1 MKFIPLTK
9 YFYQHTQEEYE
20 IEYIRRLEA
29 PFTVTVHF
37 NIPIHQYNN
46 RKSAYPAFLCY
57 TGEILRLVEKFYKTY
72 EQFLYTVNTV
82 PPVVLYQFTRLSIV
96 EEVKSTNDIEGV
108 HSTKKEIRE
117 IIEKKGTHYHRL
129 QSVVH
134 QYLELLGEEEI
145 KFDTCQ
151 DIRNFYDDFTHQ
163 EITRENPQNRLDGS
177 LFRKEPVQIQAATGK
192 TIHQGLYPESRIIEA
207 LDQALSILHSE
218 EYPLLIRLALFHYFF
233 VYIHPF
239 YDGNGRTDRFI
250 TSYFLSRKFHRL
262 LAVRLSI
269 YIKRN
274 QSRYYHMLEEAD
286 SEKNRGDMTPF
297 VMGFLEIL
305 IGSTEDTIGVLSRKN
320 EQMRKYE
327 SRIDAFQLKDKLL
340 KEIYITLLQAALFYG
355 EGISMADLMK
365 VTGKNRGTIQ
375 KRIDEI
381 PGNHLIVT
389 KAGKTNYYKLNL
401 MLFKEN

>member
-1 MKFIPLTK
+1 MKFISLTK

-20 IEYIRRLEA
+20 TEYIRRLEA
-29 PFTVTVHF
+29 PFTVHF
-37 NIPIHQYNN
+37 NIPIHQYN
-46 RKSAYPAFLCY
+46 RKNAYPAFLCY

-108 HSTKKEIRE
+108 RSTKKEIRE

-145 KFDTCQ
+145 KFETCQ

-177 LFRKEPVQIQAATGK
+177 LFRKEPVQIEAATGK

-207 LDQALSILHSE
+207 LDQALRILHSE

-250 TSYFLSRKFHRL
+250 TSYVLSRQFHRL

-286 SEKNRGDMTPF
+286 SERNRGDMTPF
-297 VMGFLEIL
+297 VMGFLDIL

-327 SRIDAFQLKDKLL
+327 SRIDAFQLQDKLL

-401 MLFKEN
+401 MLFKD

>member
-29 PFTVTVHF
+29 PFTVHF
-37 NIPIHQYNN
+37 NIPIHQYN

-177 LFRKEPVQIQAATGK
+177 LFRKEPVQIQATTGK

-207 LDQALSILHSE
+207 LDQALRILHSE

>member
-1 MKFIPLTK
+1 MKFISLTK

-20 IEYIRRLEA
+20 TEYIRRLEA
-29 PFTVTVHF
+29 PFTVHF
-37 NIPIHQYNN
+37 NIPIHQYN

-108 HSTKKEIRE
+108 RSTKKEIRE

-177 LFRKEPVQIQAATGK
+177 LFRKEPVQIEAATGK
-192 TIHQGLYPESRIIEA
+192 IIHQGLYPESRIIEA
-207 LDQALSILHSE
+207 LDQALRILHSE

-250 TSYFLSRKFHRL
+250 TSYFLSRQFHRL

-286 SEKNRGDMTPF
+286 SERNRGDMTPF

-327 SRIDAFQLKDKLL
+327 SRIDAFQLQDKLL

>member
-1 MKFIPLTK
+1 MKFISLTK

-20 IEYIRRLEA
+20 TEYIRRLEA
-29 PFTVTVHF
+29 PFTVHF
-37 NIPIHQYNN
+37 NIPIHQYN

-134 QYLELLGEEEI
+134 QYLELFGEEEI

-207 LDQALSILHSE
+207 LDQALRILHSE

-269 YIKRN
+269 YIKRI

>member
-1 MKFIPLTK
+1 MKFISLTK

-20 IEYIRRLEA
+20 TEYIRRLEA
-29 PFTVTVHF
+29 PFTVHF
-37 NIPIHQYNN
+37 NIPIYQYN
-46 RKSAYPAFLCY
+46 RKNAYPAFLCY

-108 HSTKKEIRE
+108 RSTKKEIRE

-177 LFRKEPVQIQAATGK
+177 LFRKEPVQIEAATGK

-207 LDQALSILHSE
+207 LDQALRILHSE

-250 TSYFLSRKFHRL
+250 TSYFLSRQFHRL

-274 QSRYYHMLEEAD
+274 KGRYYHMLEEAD
-286 SEKNRGDMTPF
+286 SERNRGDMTPF

-389 KAGKTNYYKLNL
+389 KVGKTNYYKLNL

>member
-1 MKFIPLTK
+1 MKFISLTK

-20 IEYIRRLEA
+20 TEYIRRLEA
-29 PFTVTVHF
+29 PFTVHF
-37 NIPIHQYNN
+37 NIPIHQYN
-46 RKSAYPAFLCY
+46 RKNAYPAFLCY

-108 HSTKKEIRE
+108 RSTKKEIRE
-117 IIEKKGTHYHRL
+117 IIEKKGAHYHRL

-145 KFDTCQ
+145 KFETCQ

-177 LFRKEPVQIQAATGK
+177 LFRKEPVQIEAATGK

-207 LDQALSILHSE
+207 LDQALRILHSE

-250 TSYFLSRKFHRL
+250 TSYFLSRQFHRL

-286 SEKNRGDMTPF
+286 SERNRGDMTPF

-327 SRIDAFQLKDKLL
+327 SRIDAFQLQDKLL

>member
-29 PFTVTVHF
+29 PFTVHF
-37 NIPIHQYNN
+37 NIPIHQYN

-108 HSTKKEIRE
+108 RSTKKEIRE
-117 IIEKKGTHYHRL
+117 IIERKGTHYHRL

-177 LFRKEPVQIQAATGK
+177 LFRREPVQIQAATGK

-207 LDQALSILHSE
+207 LDQALRILHSE

-262 LAVRLSI
+262 FAVRLSI

-297 VMGFLEIL
+297 VMGFLDIL

>member
-1 MKFIPLTK
+1 MKFISLTK

-29 PFTVTVHF
+29 PFTVHF
-37 NIPIHQYNN
+37 NIPIHQYN

-163 EITRENPQNRLDGS
+163 EITRENPQNRLYGN
-177 LFRKEPVQIQAATGK
+177 LFRKEPVQIQAAAGK

-207 LDQALSILHSE
+207 LDQALRILHSE

>member
-29 PFTVTVHF
+29 PFTVHF
-37 NIPIHQYNN
+37 NIPIHQYN

-207 LDQALSILHSE
+207 LDQALRILHSE

-286 SEKNRGDMTPF
+286 SERNCGDMTPF

>member
-1 MKFIPLTK
+1 MKFISLTK

-20 IEYIRRLEA
+20 TEYIRRLEA
-29 PFTVTVHF
+29 PFTVHF
-37 NIPIHQYNN
+37 NIPIHQYN
-46 RKSAYPAFLCY
+46 RKNAYPAFLCY

-163 EITRENPQNRLDGS
+163 EIARENPQNRLDGS
-177 LFRKEPVQIQAATGK
+177 LFRKEPVQIEAATGK

-207 LDQALSILHSE
+207 LDQALRILHSE

-250 TSYFLSRKFHRL
+250 TSYFLSRQFHRL

-286 SEKNRGDMTPF
+286 SERNRGDMTPF
-297 VMGFLEIL
+297 VMGFLDIL

>member
-29 PFTVTVHF
+29 PFTVHF
-37 NIPIHQYNN
+37 NIPIHQYN

-177 LFRKEPVQIQAATGK
+177 LFRKEPVQIEAATGK

-207 LDQALSILHSE
+207 LDQALRILHSE

>member
-29 PFTVTVHF
+29 PFTVHF
-37 NIPIHQYNN
+37 NIPIHQYN

-108 HSTKKEIRE
+108 RSTKKEIRE
-117 IIEKKGTHYHRL
+117 IIEKKGANYHRL

-145 KFDTCQ
+145 KFETCQ

-177 LFRKEPVQIQAATGK
+177 LFRKETVQIEAATGK

-207 LDQALSILHSE
+207 LDQALRILHSE

-250 TSYFLSRKFHRL
+250 TSYFLSRQFHRL

-297 VMGFLEIL
+297 VMCG
-305 IGSTEDTIGVLSRKN
+305 LS
-320 EQMRKYE
+320 
-327 SRIDAFQLKDKLL
+327 
-340 KEIYITLLQAALFYG
+340 
-355 EGISMADLMK
+355 
-365 VTGKNRGTIQ
+365 
-375 KRIDEI
+375 
-381 PGNHLIVT
+381 GNPDRFHRRHHRRFV
-389 KAGKTNYYKLNL
+389 KKK
-401 MLFKEN
+401 

>member
-1 MKFIPLTK
+1 MKFISLTK

-20 IEYIRRLEA
+20 TEYIRRLEA
-29 PFTVTVHF
+29 PFTVHF
-37 NIPIHQYNN
+37 NIPIHQYN

-108 HSTKKEIRE
+108 RSTKKEIRE

-163 EITRENPQNRLDGS
+163 EIIRENPQNRLDGS
-177 LFRKEPVQIQAATGK
+177 LFRKEPVQIEAATGK

-207 LDQALSILHSE
+207 LDQALRILHSE

-250 TSYFLSRKFHRL
+250 TSYFLSRQFHRL

-286 SEKNRGDMTPF
+286 SERNRGDMPPF
-297 VMGFLEIL
+297 VMGFLDIL

-327 SRIDAFQLKDKLL
+327 SRIDAFQLQDKLL

>member
-20 IEYIRRLEA
+20 TEYIRRLEA
-29 PFTVTVHF
+29 PFTVHF
-37 NIPIHQYNN
+37 NIPIHQYN

-207 LDQALSILHSE
+207 LDQALRILHSE

>member
-1 MKFIPLTK
+1 MKFISLTK

-20 IEYIRRLEA
+20 TEYIRRLEA
-29 PFTVTVHF
+29 PFTVHF
-37 NIPIHQYNN
+37 NIPIHQYN

-108 HSTKKEIRE
+108 YSTKKEIRE

-177 LFRKEPVQIQAATGK
+177 LFRKEPVQIEAATGK

-207 LDQALSILHSE
+207 LDQSLRILHSE

-250 TSYFLSRKFHRL
+250 TSYFLSRQFHRL

-286 SEKNRGDMTPF
+286 SERNRGDMTPF
-297 VMGFLEIL
+297 VMGFLDIL

>member
-1 MKFIPLTK
+1 MKFISLTK

-20 IEYIRRLEA
+20 TEYIRRLEA
-29 PFTVTVHF
+29 PFTVHF
-37 NIPIHQYNN
+37 NIPIHQYN

-108 HSTKKEIRE
+108 RSTKKEIRE

-145 KFDTCQ
+145 KFDTCH
-151 DIRNFYDDFTHQ
+151 DIRNFYDDFAHQ
-163 EITRENPQNRLDGS
+163 EIIRENPQNRLDGS
-177 LFRKEPVQIQAATGK
+177 LFRKETVQIEAATGK

-207 LDQALSILHSE
+207 LDQALRILHSE

-250 TSYFLSRKFHRL
+250 TSYFLSRQFHRL

-286 SEKNRGDMTPF
+286 SERNRGDMTPF
-297 VMGFLEIL
+297 VMGFLDIL

-327 SRIDAFQLKDKLL
+327 SRIDAFQLQDKLL

>member
-1 MKFIPLTK
+1 MKFISLTK

-20 IEYIRRLEA
+20 TEYIRRLEA
-29 PFTVTVHF
+29 PFTVHF
-37 NIPIHQYNN
+37 NIPIHQYN
-46 RKSAYPAFLCY
+46 RRSAYPAFLCY

-108 HSTKKEIRE
+108 RSTKKEIRE

-145 KFDTCQ
+145 KFDTCH
-151 DIRNFYDDFTHQ
+151 DIRNFYDDFAHQ
-163 EITRENPQNRLDGS
+163 EIIRENPQNRLDGS
-177 LFRKEPVQIQAATGK
+177 LFRKETVQIEAATGK

-207 LDQALSILHSE
+207 LDQALRILHSE

-250 TSYFLSRKFHRL
+250 TSYFLSRQFHRL

-286 SEKNRGDMTPF
+286 SERNRGDMTPF
-297 VMGFLEIL
+297 VMGFLDIL

-327 SRIDAFQLKDKLL
+327 SRIDAFQLQDKLL

>member
-29 PFTVTVHF
+29 PFTVHF
-37 NIPIHQYNN
+37 YIPIHQYN

-207 LDQALSILHSE
+207 LDQALRILHSE

-327 SRIDAFQLKDKLL
+327 SRIDAFPLKDKLL
-340 KEIYITLLQAALFYG
+340 KEIYITLLQAALFFG

>member
-1 MKFIPLTK
+1 MKFISLTK

-20 IEYIRRLEA
+20 TEYIRRLEA
-29 PFTVTVHF
+29 PFTVHF
-37 NIPIHQYNN
+37 NIPIHQYN

-72 EQFLYTVNTV
+72 EQFLYTVNNV

-108 HSTKKEIRE
+108 RSTKKEIRE
-117 IIEKKGTHYHRL
+117 IIEKRGTHYHRL

-177 LFRKEPVQIQAATGK
+177 LFRKEPVQIEAATGK

-207 LDQALSILHSE
+207 LDQALRILHSE

-250 TSYFLSRKFHRL
+250 TSYFLSRQFHRL

-274 QSRYYHMLEEAD
+274 KGRYYHMLEEAD
-286 SEKNRGDMTPF
+286 SERNRGDMTPF

-327 SRIDAFQLKDKLL
+327 SRIDAFQLQDKLL

>member
-29 PFTVTVHF
+29 PFTVHF
-37 NIPIHQYNN
+37 NIPKHQYN

-117 IIEKKGTHYHRL
+117 IIERKGTHYHRL

-177 LFRKEPVQIQAATGK
+177 LFRKEPVQIEAATGK

-207 LDQALSILHSE
+207 LDQALRILHSE

-250 TSYFLSRKFHRL
+250 TSYFLSRQFHRL

-286 SEKNRGDMTPF
+286 SERNRGDMTPF

>member
-1 MKFIPLTK
+1 MKFISLTK

-20 IEYIRRLEA
+20 TEYIRRLEA
-29 PFTVTVHF
+29 PFTVHF
-37 NIPIHQYNN
+37 NIPIHQYN

-108 HSTKKEIRE
+108 RSTKKEIRE

-177 LFRKEPVQIQAATGK
+177 LFRKEPVQIEAATGK

-207 LDQALSILHSE
+207 LDQALRILHSE

-250 TSYFLSRKFHRL
+250 TSYFLSRQFHRL

-274 QSRYYHMLEEAD
+274 KSRYYHMLEEAD
-286 SEKNRGDMTPF
+286 SERNRGDMTPF

-401 MLFKEN
+401 MLFKD

>member
-1 MKFIPLTK
+1 MKFISLTK

-20 IEYIRRLEA
+20 TEYIRRLEA
-29 PFTVTVHF
+29 PFTVHF
-37 NIPIHQYNN
+37 NIPIHQYN

-82 PPVVLYQFTRLSIV
+82 PSVVLYQFTRLSIV

-151 DIRNFYDDFTHQ
+151 NIRNFYDDFTHQ

-177 LFRKEPVQIQAATGK
+177 LFRREPVQIQAATGK

-207 LDQALSILHSE
+207 LDQALRILHSE

-250 TSYFLSRKFHRL
+250 TSYFLSRQFHRL

-327 SRIDAFQLKDKLL
+327 SRIDAFQLQDKLL

>member
-1 MKFIPLTK
+1 MKFISLTK

-20 IEYIRRLEA
+20 TEYIRRLEA
-29 PFTVTVHF
+29 PFTVHF
-37 NIPIHQYNN
+37 NIPIHQYN
-46 RKSAYPAFLCY
+46 RTSAYPAFLCY

-108 HSTKKEIRE
+108 RSTKKEIRE

-177 LFRKEPVQIQAATGK
+177 LFRKEPVQIEAATGK

-207 LDQALSILHSE
+207 LDQALRILHSE

-250 TSYFLSRKFHRL
+250 TSYFLSRQFHRL

-286 SEKNRGDMTPF
+286 SERNRGDMTPF

>member
-1 MKFIPLTK
+1 MKFISLTK

-20 IEYIRRLEA
+20 TEYIRRLEA
-29 PFTVTVHF
+29 PFTVHF
-37 NIPIHQYNN
+37 NIPIHQYN
-46 RKSAYPAFLCY
+46 RTSAYPAFLCY

-108 HSTKKEIRE
+108 RSTKKEIRE
-117 IIEKKGTHYHRL
+117 IIEKKGAHYHRL

-177 LFRKEPVQIQAATGK
+177 LFRKEPVQIEAATGK

-207 LDQALSILHSE
+207 LDQALRILHSE

-250 TSYFLSRKFHRL
+250 TSYFLSRQFHRL

-286 SEKNRGDMTPF
+286 SERNRGDMTPF

-327 SRIDAFQLKDKLL
+327 SRIDAFQLQDKLL

>member
-1 MKFIPLTK
+1 MKFISLTK

-20 IEYIRRLEA
+20 TEYIRRLEA
-29 PFTVTVHF
+29 PFTVHF
-37 NIPIHQYNN
+37 NIPIHQYN
-46 RKSAYPAFLCY
+46 RKNAYPAFLCY

-108 HSTKKEIRE
+108 RSTKKEIRE

-163 EITRENPQNRLDGS
+163 EITQENPQNRLDGS
-177 LFRKEPVQIQAATGK
+177 LFRKEPVQIEAATGK

-207 LDQALSILHSE
+207 LDQALRILHSE

-250 TSYFLSRKFHRL
+250 TSYFLSRQFHRL

-274 QSRYYHMLEEAD
+274 KGRYYHMLEEAD
-286 SEKNRGDMTPF
+286 SERNRGDMTPF

>member
-1 MKFIPLTK
+1 MKFISLTK

-20 IEYIRRLEA
+20 TEYIRRLEA
-29 PFTVTVHF
+29 PFTVHF
-37 NIPIHQYNN
+37 NIPIHQYN
-46 RKSAYPAFLCY
+46 RKNAYLAFLCY

-108 HSTKKEIRE
+108 RSTKKEIRE

-177 LFRKEPVQIQAATGK
+177 LFRKEPVQIEAATGK

-207 LDQALSILHSE
+207 LDQALRILHSE

-250 TSYFLSRKFHRL
+250 TSYFLSRQFHRL

-286 SEKNRGDMTPF
+286 SERNRGDMTPF
-297 VMGFLEIL
+297 VMGFLDIL

-327 SRIDAFQLKDKLL
+327 SRIDAFQLQDKLL

>member
-1 MKFIPLTK
+1 MKFISLTK

-29 PFTVTVHF
+29 PFTVHF
-37 NIPIHQYNN
+37 NIPIHQYN

-108 HSTKKEIRE
+108 RSTKKEIRE

-177 LFRKEPVQIQAATGK
+177 LFRKEPVQIEAATGK

-207 LDQALSILHSE
+207 LDQALRILHSE

>member
-1 MKFIPLTK
+1 MKFISLTK

-20 IEYIRRLEA
+20 TEYIRRLEA
-29 PFTVTVHF
+29 PFTVHF
-37 NIPIHQYNN
+37 NIPIHQYN
-46 RKSAYPAFLCY
+46 RKNAYPAFLCY

-108 HSTKKEIRE
+108 RSTKKEIRE

-163 EITRENPQNRLDGS
+163 EITQENPQNRLDGS
-177 LFRKEPVQIQAATGK
+177 LFRKEPVQIEAATGK

-207 LDQALSILHSE
+207 LDQALRILHSE

-250 TSYFLSRKFHRL
+250 TSYFLSRQFHRL

-286 SEKNRGDMTPF
+286 SERNRGDMTPF
-297 VMGFLEIL
+297 VMGFLDIL

>member
-1 MKFIPLTK
+1 MKYIPLTK

-29 PFTVTVHF
+29 PFTVHF
-37 NIPIHQYNN
+37 NIPIHQYN
-46 RKSAYPAFLCY
+46 RKSTYPAFLCY

-117 IIEKKGTHYHRL
+117 IIERKGTHYHRL

-177 LFRKEPVQIQAATGK
+177 LFRKEPVQIEAATGK

-207 LDQALSILHSE
+207 LDQALRILHSE

>member
-1 MKFIPLTK
+1 MKFISLTK

-29 PFTVTVHF
+29 PFTVHF
-37 NIPIHQYNN
+37 NIPIHQYN

-57 TGEILRLVEKFYKTY
+57 AGEILRLVEKFYKTY

-145 KFDTCQ
+145 KFDTGQ

-177 LFRKEPVQIQAATGK
+177 LFRKKPVQIQAATGK

-207 LDQALSILHSE
+207 LDQALRILHSE

>member
-1 MKFIPLTK
+1 MKFISLTK

-20 IEYIRRLEA
+20 TEYIRRLEA
-29 PFTVTVHF
+29 PFTVHF
-37 NIPIHQYNN
+37 NIPIHQYN
-46 RKSAYPAFLCY
+46 RKNSYPAFLCY

-108 HSTKKEIRE
+108 RSTKKEIRE

-163 EITRENPQNRLDGS
+163 EITQENPQNRLDGS
-177 LFRKEPVQIQAATGK
+177 LFRKEPVQIEAATGK

-207 LDQALSILHSE
+207 LDQALRILHSE

-250 TSYFLSRKFHRL
+250 TSYFLSRQFHRL

-274 QSRYYHMLEEAD
+274 KGRYYHILEEAD
-286 SEKNRGDMTPF
+286 SERNRGDMTPF
-297 VMGFLEIL
+297 VMGFLDIL

-327 SRIDAFQLKDKLL
+327 SRIDAFQLQDKLL

>member
-1 MKFIPLTK
+1 MKFISLTK

-20 IEYIRRLEA
+20 TEYIRRLEA
-29 PFTVTVHF
+29 PFTVHF
-37 NIPIHQYNN
+37 NIPIHQYN
-46 RKSAYPAFLCY
+46 RKNAYPAFLCY

-108 HSTKKEIRE
+108 RSTKKEIRE
-117 IIEKKGTHYHRL
+117 IIEKKGTHYYRL

-145 KFDTCQ
+145 KFDTCH

-177 LFRKEPVQIQAATGK
+177 LFRKEPVQIEAATGK

-207 LDQALSILHSE
+207 LDQALRILHSE

-250 TSYFLSRKFHRL
+250 TSYFLSRQFHRL

-286 SEKNRGDMTPF
+286 SERNRGDMTPF

-327 SRIDAFQLKDKLL
+327 SRIDAFQLQDKLL

>member
-1 MKFIPLTK
+1 MKFISLTK

-29 PFTVTVHF
+29 PFTVHF
-37 NIPIHQYNN
+37 NIPIHQYN

-163 EITRENPQNRLDGS
+163 EITQENPQNRLDGS
-177 LFRKEPVQIQAATGK
+177 LFRKEPVQIEAATGK

-207 LDQALSILHSE
+207 LDQALRILHSE

-286 SEKNRGDMTPF
+286 SERNRGDMTPF

-340 KEIYITLLQAALFYG
+340 KEIYITLLQAALFFG

>member
-1 MKFIPLTK
+1 MKFISLTK

-20 IEYIRRLEA
+20 TEYIRRLEA
-29 PFTVTVHF
+29 PFTVHF
-37 NIPIHQYNN
+37 NIPIHQYN
-46 RKSAYPAFLCY
+46 RKNAYPAFLCY

-108 HSTKKEIRE
+108 RSTKKEIRE

-177 LFRKEPVQIQAATGK
+177 LFRKEPVQIEAATGK

-207 LDQALSILHSE
+207 LDQALRILHSE

-250 TSYFLSRKFHRL
+250 TSYFLSRQFHRL

-286 SEKNRGDMTPF
+286 SERNRGDMTPF
-297 VMGFLEIL
+297 VMGFLDIL

>member
-1 MKFIPLTK
+1 MKFISLTK

-20 IEYIRRLEA
+20 TEYIRRLEA
-29 PFTVTVHF
+29 PFTVHF
-37 NIPIHQYNN
+37 NIPIHQYN
-46 RKSAYPAFLCY
+46 RKNAYPAFLCY

-108 HSTKKEIRE
+108 RSTKKEIRE

-177 LFRKEPVQIQAATGK
+177 LFRKEPVQIEAATGK

-207 LDQALSILHSE
+207 LDQALRILHSE
-218 EYPLLIRLALFHYFF
+218 EYPLLIRLALFHYFL

-250 TSYFLSRKFHRL
+250 TSYFLSRQFHRL

-286 SEKNRGDMTPF
+286 SERNRGDMTPF

-327 SRIDAFQLKDKLL
+327 SRIDAFQLQDKLL

>member
-1 MKFIPLTK
+1 MKFISLTK

-20 IEYIRRLEA
+20 TEYIRRLEA
-29 PFTVTVHF
+29 PFTVHF
-37 NIPIHQYNN
+37 NIPIHQYN
-46 RKSAYPAFLCY
+46 RKNAYPAFLCY

-163 EITRENPQNRLDGS
+163 EIARENPQNRLDGS
-177 LFRKEPVQIQAATGK
+177 LFRKEPVQIEAATGK

-207 LDQALSILHSE
+207 LDQALRILHSE

-250 TSYFLSRKFHRL
+250 TSYFLSRQFHRL

-286 SEKNRGDMTPF
+286 SERNRGDMTPF
-297 VMGFLEIL
+297 VMGFLDIL

-327 SRIDAFQLKDKLL
+327 SRIDAFQLQDKLL

-381 PGNHLIVT
+381 PENHLIVT

-401 MLFKEN
+401 MLFKD

>member
-1 MKFIPLTK
+1 MKFISLTK

-20 IEYIRRLEA
+20 TEYIRRLEA
-29 PFTVTVHF
+29 PFTVHF
-37 NIPIHQYNN
+37 NIPIHQYN

-108 HSTKKEIRE
+108 RSTKKEIRE

-163 EITRENPQNRLDGS
+163 EITQENPQNRLDGS
-177 LFRKEPVQIQAATGK
+177 LFRKEPVQIEAATGK

-207 LDQALSILHSE
+207 LDQALRILHSE
-218 EYPLLIRLALFHYFF
+218 EYPLLTRLALFHYFF

-250 TSYFLSRKFHRL
+250 TSYFLSRQFHRL

-286 SEKNRGDMTPF
+286 SERNRGDMTPF
-297 VMGFLEIL
+297 VMGFLDIL

-327 SRIDAFQLKDKLL
+327 SRIDAFQLQDKLL

>member
-29 PFTVTVHF
+29 PFTVHF
-37 NIPIHQYNN
+37 NIPIHQYN

-192 TIHQGLYPESRIIEA
+192 KIHQGLYPESRIIEA
-207 LDQALSILHSE
+207 LNQALRILHSE

-286 SEKNRGDMTPF
+286 SERNRGDMTPF

-327 SRIDAFQLKDKLL
+327 SRIDAFQLQDKLL

>member
-1 MKFIPLTK
+1 MKFISLTK

-20 IEYIRRLEA
+20 TEYIRRLEA
-29 PFTVTVHF
+29 PFTVHF
-37 NIPIHQYNN
+37 NIPIHQYN
-46 RKSAYPAFLCY
+46 RKNAYPAFLCY

-108 HSTKKEIRE
+108 RSTKKEIRE
-117 IIEKKGTHYHRL
+117 IIEKKGAHYHRL

-177 LFRKEPVQIQAATGK
+177 LFRKEPVQIEAATGK

-207 LDQALSILHSE
+207 LDQALRILHSE

-250 TSYFLSRKFHRL
+250 TSYFLSRQFHRL

-286 SEKNRGDMTPF
+286 SERNRGDMTPF
-297 VMGFLEIL
+297 VMGFLDIL

-327 SRIDAFQLKDKLL
+327 SRIDAFQLQDKLL